1 MIESMKKYMK
11 VGIVN
16 FMAYPATIKGEGPV
30 LEAAKKIA
38 ADDYFDAIE
47 LTWIKDNETR
57 KQVANVVK
65 TAGLTVGYGCQ
76 PRHLTTGLNINS
88 LDEKVRMEALASLKE
103 GVDEAYELGAVG
115 CAFLS
120 GKYEEAKK
128 EEAFAAL
135 VKSTKELCA
144 YAKSKGNLKII
155 LEVFDYDFDKKSLI
169 GPAALAKRFAQVIR
183 AEYDNFGLMV
193 DLSHIAQLHETVEE
207 AILPIKDYIVHAHI
221 ANCVVE
227 DPSMEGYGDLHPRFG
242 FPNGVIGVDEIV
254 HFLRVLMDIGFIS
267 EENRPIVSFEV
278 KPWGDEDPDLVVANA
293 KRALNLAWARL

>member
-16 FMAYPATIKGEGPV
+16 FMAYPLTIKGEGPI
-30 LEAAKKIA
+30 LEATRKIA
-38 ADDYFDAIE
+38 GDDYFDAIE
-47 LTWIKDNETR
+47 VTWIKDNDTR
-57 KQVANVVK
+57 KQVADLVK

-88 LDEKVRMEALASLKE
+88 LDEKVRIEALASLKA

-120 GKYEEAKK
+120 GKYEETQK

-144 YAKSKGNLKII
+144 YAQAKGDLKII
-155 LEVFDYDFDKKSLI
+155 LEIFDYDFDKKSLI
-169 GPAALAKRFAQVIR
+169 GPAALAKRFAEVIR
-183 AEYDNFGLMV
+183 GEHENFGLMV
-193 DLSHIAQLHETVEE
+193 DLSHIMQLHETIEE

-221 ANCVVE
+221 ANCVIK
-227 DPSMEGYGDLHPRFG
+227 DPAMTAYGDAHPRFG
-242 FPNGVIGVDEIV
+242 FPNSAVGVDEVV
-254 HFLRVLMDIGFIS
+254 HFLKVLMDIGFIS
-267 EENRPIVSFEV
+267 QERCPIVSFEV
-278 KPWGDEDPDLVVANA
+278 KPWGDEDSDMVIANA
-293 KRALNLAWARL
+293 KRVLNEAWARL